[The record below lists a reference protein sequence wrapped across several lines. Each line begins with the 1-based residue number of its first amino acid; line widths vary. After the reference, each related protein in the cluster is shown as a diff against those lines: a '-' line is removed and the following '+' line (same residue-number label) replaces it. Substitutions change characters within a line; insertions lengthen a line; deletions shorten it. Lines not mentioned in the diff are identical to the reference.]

1 MFGIGFSE
9 LIIIG
14 IIALIAI
21 GPDKLPELA
30 AKAGR
35 FIWDIRRAWED
46 VRDSVKTEMM
56 TIKQPFDEI
65 RQATQDARNTMRR
78 EADEFRASTEKSL
91 SDAKTE
97 LRGAVEGKPAETPA
111 PAAEPELAVAALP
124 AIVEETP
131 VVEAPPVE
139 APPVPAG
146 PQPYKKQRAVPQ
158 STIFFDLDG
167 NPVPPP
173 VQDT

>member
-1 MFGIGFSE
+1 MGFMFGIGFSE

-65 RQATQDARNTMRR
+65 RQATQTARDTVRR
-78 EADEFRASTEKSL
+78 SADEFRSSTEKSL
-91 SDAKTE
+91 RDTKTE
-97 LRGAVEGKPAETPA
+97 LRSAAEGTPA
-111 PAAEPELAVAALP
+111 SEPSPAVPEDNA
-124 AIVEETP
+124 P
-131 VVEAPPVE
+131 VTVGDAQSEEAPPVAE
-139 APPVPAG
+139 DVVAG
-146 PQPYKKQRAVPQ
+146 PRPYKKQRAAAQ
-158 STIFFDLDG
+158 GTTYFDLDG
-167 NPVPPP
+167 NPVEPAL
-173 VQDT
+173 DN